1 MTRVAAGTPTW
12 AGSCLGFFWWG
23 DWRAGPGD
31 AQGARGDH
39 LARDRLLV
47 ALKAAGLLASLG
59 PLGLAWLRWRT
70 TWTTCRTCATWPG
83 GGPAGVTQPPG

>member
-1 MTRVAAGTPTW
+1 MTRVAAPTW
-12 AGSCLGFFWWG
+12 RDPAWGSSGA
-23 DWRAGPGD
+23 AGPGD

-59 PLGLAWLRWRT
+59 AARAGLAALAHNVDDLQNLCDLARRVPQ
-70 TWTTCRTCATWPG
+70 A
-83 GGPAGVTQPPG
+83 TQPPG